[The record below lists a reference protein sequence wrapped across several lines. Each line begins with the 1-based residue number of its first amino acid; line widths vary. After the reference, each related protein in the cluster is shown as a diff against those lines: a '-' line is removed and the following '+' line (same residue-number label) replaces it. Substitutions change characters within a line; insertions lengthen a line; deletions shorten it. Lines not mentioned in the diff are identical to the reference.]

1 MSENVLEV
9 KDLKAY
15 YKIIKGDVKALD
27 GVSFNVK
34 RGEILGI
41 AGESGCGKSTLAS
54 TLILRKPPLKYI
66 SGEAKLL
73 GKDIMKLTPK
83 EFNKMRLKNI
93 SVIPQYAL
101 DAFSPTKKVR
111 TFISDLVREHS
122 IRANKSFFKKVNQRL
137 EMLNLEPS
145 CLDRY
150 SIELSGGMKQRI
162 IMIISTILDPD
173 FIIADEITS
182 ALDVSS
188 QRFVANMLV
197 KLRDEGI
204 TGSSIF
210 ITHDISILY
219 QIAER
224 IMIMYAGQFAE
235 VGPTQDIVS
244 NPCHPYTKA
253 LIGSLPQV
261 GVQYKDVQLAGIKG
275 TPPHLLNIEEG
286 CRFRFRCPDKTS
298 KCEQTPR
305 REKISEG
312 HFISC
317 WNWRENFNE
326 ESKSRNDADGK

>member
-1 MSENVLEV
+1 MAENVLEI

-15 YKIIKGDVKALD
+15 YKILKGDVKALD
-27 GVSFNVK
+27 GVTFNLK

-54 TLILRKPPLKYI
+54 TLILRKPPLTYI

-73 GKDIMKLTPK
+73 GTDIMKISEK
-83 EFNKMRLKNI
+83 AFKKMRLKNI

-101 DAFSPTKKVR
+101 DAFSPTKR
-111 TFISDLVREHS
+111 IRIFLSDLVKEHG
-122 IRANKSFFKKVNQRL
+122 IRPNRKFFQKVEERL
-137 EMLNLEPS
+137 EMINLEPS
-145 CLDRY
+145 VLDRY
-150 SIELSGGMKQRI
+150 SIELSGGMKQRM

-204 TGSSIF
+204 TGSVIF
-210 ITHDISILY
+210 ITHDLSILY

-235 VGPTQDIVS
+235 IGPTDEIVS
-244 NPCHPYTKA
+244 NPRHPYTKA
-253 LIGSLPQV
+253 LIASLPQV
-261 GVQYKDVQLAGIKG
+261 GVQYKDNKLAGIKG
-275 TPPHLLNIEEG
+275 TPPHLLNIGEG
-286 CRFRFRCPDKTS
+286 CRFRFRCPYKTD
-298 KCEQTPR
+298 KCEQTPQ
-305 REKISEG
+305 REQVG
-312 HFISC
+312 DHHFCSC
-317 WNWRENFNE
+317 WHWKEIGTQTE
-326 ESKSRNDADGK
+326 TSGGELDGK